1 MCGIAGIIS
10 MNPNKVST
18 ERLKQMTDAIAHRG
32 PNGEGFWLNENKT
45 VGFGHRRLAIIDLS
59 EAGKQPMHF
68 PFPTGDSRPDHTTG
82 RGPRERA
89 RYTIT
94 YNGEIYNYLEL

>member
-1 MCGIAGIIS
+1 
-10 MNPNKVST
+10 MNPNNVSA

-32 PNGEGFWLNENKT
+32 PDGEGFWLNENKT

-59 EAGKQPMHF
+59 ETGKQPMHF
-68 PFPTGDSRPDHTTG
+68 PFPTGEARPDNLAE

-89 RYTIT
+89 RYSIT
-94 YNGEIYNYLEL
+94 YNGEIYNYLELKEELKQ